1 MNQLSDWVPGV
12 TEESESEPE
21 PEPEPESESDSDSES
36 VESLAEDGTIT
47 VSSVQKP
54 NYEQVLFPLQ

>member
-12 TEESESEPE
+12 TEESESE

>member
-1 MNQLSDWVPGV
+1 MNQLSDWL
-12 TEESESEPE
+12 
-21 PEPEPESESDSDSES
+21 PESESES
-36 VESLAEDGTIT
+36 VESLAEDDGTII

>member
-1 MNQLSDWVPGV
+1 MNVQMNQLSDWVPGV

-21 PEPEPESESDSDSES
+21 PESESESES